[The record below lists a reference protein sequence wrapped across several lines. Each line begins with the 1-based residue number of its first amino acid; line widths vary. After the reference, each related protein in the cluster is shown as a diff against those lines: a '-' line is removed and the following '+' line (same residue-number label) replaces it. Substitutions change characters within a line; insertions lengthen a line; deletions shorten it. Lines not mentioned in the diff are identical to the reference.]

1 VPGQIAQLY
10 HATIKT
16 RARNRTR
23 AIPEVAKVKA
33 IRASLRIHHQVVS
46 KLQYVSVMEHAGQS

>member
-1 VPGQIAQLY
+1 MDEEKDALYIPIKKIAWY
-10 HATIKT
+10 FS
-16 RARNRTR
+16 
-23 AIPEVAKVKA
+23 VAKVKA